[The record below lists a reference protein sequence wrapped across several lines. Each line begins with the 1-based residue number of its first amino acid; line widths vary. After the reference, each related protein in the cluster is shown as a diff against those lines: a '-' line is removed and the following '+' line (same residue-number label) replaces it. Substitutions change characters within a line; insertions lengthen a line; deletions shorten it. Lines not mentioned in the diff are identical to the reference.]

1 MTNYSEKFIS
11 YTDDGVEIDSLT
23 LEAGD
28 SHIVQAHVKEYNLA
42 SGEFEYTIPSNI
54 YGVLEKFEDNDFVT
68 VAQADVYGISNG
80 IYKVVFTA
88 PYEPGIFYLKIT
100 VQKDGYIDVNRLK
113 VRVKVDVK

>member
-11 YTDDGVEIDSLT
+11 YTDDGVEVDSLT

-28 SHIVQAHVKEYNLA
+28 SHIVQAHVKEYNPT
-42 SGEFEYTIPSNI
+42 SGEFEYTIPDNI
-54 YGVLEKFEDNDFVT
+54 SGVLEQFTDNNFVSVST
-68 VAQADVYGISNG
+68 ADVYGISDG

-100 VQKDGYIDVNRLK
+100 IEKDGYTDVNRLK
-113 VRVKVDVK
+113 VRVKIDVV